1 MYSRFI
7 KLNGYPLVHH
17 PLPEVNNY
25 RINEITDKKYHT
37 VDTVHKCNRK
47 IVDTR
52 GIDSPNTQIHDH
64 PLFWLGTSIS
74 IYSGG
79 VELV

>member
-25 RINEITDKKYHT
+25 RINEITEHQVLKLLSDKRQRFAF
-37 VDTVHKCNRK
+37 VFNV
-47 IVDTR
+47 
-52 GIDSPNTQIHDH
+52 
-64 PLFWLGTSIS
+64 PLNMLGMSF
-74 IYSGG
+74 
-79 VELV
+79 EC